1 MRTGLIAVL
10 CAALLGGAAIA
21 HAESVQSGKL
31 VVSFGGKF
39 TPHSLPRDR
48 DVPVQVNLEGSVKTT
63 DGSTPPPLRR
73 MSIAVNR
80 YGRLSVTGLPLCP
93 SGVLES
99 TSSEDALKLC
109 GPALV
114 GRGSFGANLSFP
126 NLPPQPI
133 DGRMIAFNSRVG
145 GRPVI
150 LLHIHASSPAP
161 ATVVLVFEISHRKS
175 GKFGTVMETK
185 IPEIAADIGYVT
197 DISLKFGR
205 EYTYGGKRRSFL
217 SARCAAPA
225 GFPGALFTFARG
237 TFEFAG
243 KTKVTTSLTRD
254 CVVR

>member
-1 MRTGLIAVL
+1 MRTALIAAL
-10 CAALLGGAAIA
+10 CAALLGSAIA

-63 DGSTPPPLRR
+63 DGSIPPQLRR

-80 YGRLSVTGLPLCP
+80 YGRLSVEGLPACP
-93 SGVLES
+93 SGALES
-99 TSSEDALKLC
+99 TSSDDALALC
-109 GPALV
+109 RSALV
-114 GRGSFGANLSFP
+114 GSGRFRAKLEFP
-126 NLPPQPI
+126 NLPPHPI
-133 DGRMIAFNSRVG
+133 EGRMLGFNSRLG
-145 GRPVI
+145 GQRVI

-161 ATVVLVFEISHRKS
+161 ATVVLVFRITHRKT
-175 GKFGTVMETK
+175 GKFGTVLTTT
-185 IPEIAADIGYVT
+185 IPRIAADIGYVT
-197 DISLKFGR
+197 DISLRFGR
-205 EYTYGGKRRSFL
+205 EYTYAGKRRSFL

-243 KTKVTTSLTRD
+243 ETKVTTSLTRD